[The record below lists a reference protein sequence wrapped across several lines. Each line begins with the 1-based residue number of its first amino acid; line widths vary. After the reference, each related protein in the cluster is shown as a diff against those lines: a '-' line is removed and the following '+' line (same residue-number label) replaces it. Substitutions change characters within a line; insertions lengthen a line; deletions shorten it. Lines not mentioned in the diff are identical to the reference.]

1 MTDIFGD
8 VPLLGQRAGIAEPL
22 LGELA
27 AQMLEQPQPDEDHDE
42 PALASG
48 GTIQSDLDQGLSNQT
63 VQPIQFRLGLGRI
76 FIEMINIAQEPSR
89 VANPVN
95 C

>member
-1 MTDIFGD
+1 MASIYGVGDQAQGRLRTLVMLCDMTDIFGD
-8 VPLLGQRAGIAEPL
+8 VPLPGQRAGIAEPL

-48 GTIQSDLDQGLSNQT
+48 GTIQSDLDQGRAGALAGKT
-63 VQPIQFRLGLGRI
+63 TR
-76 FIEMINIAQEPSR
+76 
-89 VANPVN
+89 
-95 C
+95 